1 MQGNELI
8 IPPVALNPI
17 MANPL
22 TIDTHTHYF
31 PEAYLK
37 LIAEHGKRCG
47 TTIVTEGGKTFIQVG
62 LLLRTGP
69 ITSHF
74 YDLDDRIKSMDRMG
88 VRMHALSLT
97 QPMVY
102 WADDE
107 LGLQLCV
114 AFNDVISE
122 AHCRYPERF
131 IGFACLPFQN
141 PHLAMRE
148 LERVAKLPGI
158 RGIYMATAVRDR
170 ELSDRSFFPV
180 YERIADL
187 GLPIFLH
194 PMMINNE
201 RLKQYY
207 LINLLGNPFDTAIAA
222 AHLIFGGVLDSFP
235 KLEVSLPHAGGAL
248 PIINGRLDRGFEVRG
263 ESKTIPRPPSEYLK
277 RFTYDTISY
286 SAPIMDYLIGL
297 VGADRIMMGSDY
309 CFDIAYNDP
318 VKLVNEMKSV
328 DDQQRRQILWDNA
341 ARLLKLGSVATATK

>member
-1 MQGNELI
+1 M
-8 IPPVALNPI
+8 AL
-17 MANPL
+17 PL

-31 PEAYLK
+31 PESYLK
-37 LIAEHGKRCG
+37 LVADHGKRCG
-47 TTIVTEGGKTFIQVG
+47 TAVITDASGSRFIQVG

-69 ITSHF
+69 ITSAF
-74 YDLDDRIKSMDRMG
+74 YDLDERLRMMDRTG
-88 VRMHALSLT
+88 LRMHALSLT

-102 WADDE
+102 WADDD
-107 LGLQLCV
+107 LGHRLCV
-114 AFNDVISE
+114 AFNDAVAE
-122 AHCRYPERF
+122 AHRKHPDRF

-141 PHLAMRE
+141 ARLALEE
-148 LERVAKLPGI
+148 LERAATLPGI
-158 RGIYMATAVRDR
+158 RGVYMATAVRDR

-180 YERIADL
+180 YERCADL

-222 AHLIFGGVLDSFP
+222 AHLIFSGALDAFP

-248 PIINGRLDRGFEVRG
+248 PILRGRLDRGFEIRNECKVI
-263 ESKTIPRPPSEYLK
+263 KRPPSEYLR
-277 RFTYDTISY
+277 RFTYDTIAY
-286 SAPIMDYLIGL
+286 SEPIMDYLVGL

-318 VKLVNEMKSV
+318 VKIVNDMKSL
-328 DDQQRRQILWDNA
+328 DDGQRQQILWGNA
-341 ARLLKLGSVATATK
+341 ARLLRLEARGKK

>member
-1 MQGNELI
+1 MPHGR
-8 IPPVALNPI
+8 
-17 MANPL
+17 
-22 TIDTHTHYF
+22 TIDTHAHFF
-31 PEAYLK
+31 PESYIR

-47 TTIVTEGGKTFIQVG
+47 TTVVTDSSGATFIQVG

-69 ITSHF
+69 ITAAF
-74 YDLDDRIKSMDRMG
+74 MDFDERIRIMDRQG
-88 VRMHALSLT
+88 VDMHALSLT

-102 WADDE
+102 WADDD
-107 LGLQLCV
+107 LSLKLCI
-114 AFNDVISE
+114 AFNDAVSA
-122 AHCRYPERF
+122 AHRAHHERF
-131 IGFACLPFQN
+131 IGFAVLPFQS
-141 PHLAMRE
+141 PHLALEE

-207 LINLLGNPFDTAIAA
+207 LINTIGNPTDTAIAA
-222 AHLIFGGVLDSFP
+222 SHLIFGGVLDAFP
-235 KLEVSLPHAGGAL
+235 KLEVSLPHAGGTL
-248 PIINGRLDRGFEVRG
+248 PILHGRLDQAFKIRPECQ
-263 ESKTIPRPPSEYLK
+263 SLPQPPSAYLR

-286 SAPIMDYLIGL
+286 SEEIMDYLVGL

-318 VKLVNEMKSV
+318 VAIVDGMKSL
-328 DDQQRRQILWDNA
+328 DAAQRQQILWGNA
-341 ARLLKLGSVATATK
+341 ARLLRLE

>member
-1 MQGNELI
+1 
-8 IPPVALNPI
+8 VATD
-17 MANPL
+17 ASG
-22 TIDTHTHYF
+22 
-31 PEAYLK
+31 A
-37 LIAEHGKRCG
+37 R
-47 TTIVTEGGKTFIQVG
+47 FIQVG

-69 ITSHF
+69 ITSEF
-74 YDLDDRIKSMDRMG
+74 YDLDDRLKTMNKTG
-88 VRMHALSLT
+88 VGMHALSLT

-107 LGLQLCV
+107 LGLRLCV
-114 AFNDVISE
+114 AFNDAVSE
-122 AHCRYPERF
+122 AHRKHPDRF
-131 IGFACLPFQN
+131 IGFACLPLQN
-141 PHLAMRE
+141 PNLALEE
-148 LERVAKLPGI
+148 LERVARLPGI

-187 GLPIFLH
+187 KLPIFLH

-222 AHLIFGGVLDSFP
+222 AHLIFGGVMDAFP

-248 PIINGRLDRGFEVRG
+248 PVLRGRLDRGFEIRG
-263 ESKTIPRPPSEYLK
+263 ECKVIPRTPSEYLR

-286 SAPIMDYLIGL
+286 SAPIMDDLVEL
-297 VGADRIMMGSDY
+297 VGAERIMMGSDY

-318 VKLVNEMKSV
+318 VKIVKGMKSV
-328 DDQQRRQILWDNA
+328 NERQRQQILWGNA
-341 ARLLKLGSVATATK
+341 AQLLRLEKA